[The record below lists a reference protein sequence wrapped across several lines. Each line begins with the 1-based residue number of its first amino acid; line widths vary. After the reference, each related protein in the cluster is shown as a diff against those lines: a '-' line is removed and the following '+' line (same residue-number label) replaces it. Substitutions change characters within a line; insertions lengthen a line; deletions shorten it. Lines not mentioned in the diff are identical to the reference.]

1 MRQTELSLIECIRA
15 NLNPFEYGVQ
25 ARQFLTI
32 EIRIALDPQTIYFS
46 TPSVTCFCPKNS
58 LRRNHITD
66 VDRQQ
71 KTNNPPPK
79 KTLTTD
85 NKHMVYPPFR
95 TCISN
100 SFCIILTAF
109 LSLVPLPASLAFL
122 GFTLYGS

>member
-46 TPSVTCFCPKNS
+46 TPSVTWFSPKNT

-79 KTLTTD
+79 KTLATD
-85 NKHMVYPPFR
+85 NKHRVYHPFR
-95 TCISN
+95 SCISKRVCLCLTY
-100 SFCIILTAF
+100 SFHF
-109 LSLVPLPASLAFL
+109 VPLRPYIAVLRL
-122 GFTLYGS
+122 TQY